1 MIFIPSVELHAF
13 NVECEFTESE
23 GRTVLK
29 SEDWKE
35 EGFIFPKSQE
45 ERCSEP
51 NCFTHSFNYSASN
64 DQIKALI
71 DQSVTCKQK
80 VKHVCSTN
88 GLTNLSSWTGRNGV
102 KHTYWSGDRN
112 STDTGFVISSLNNSF
127 ETPFLAGNKL
137 LQITI

>member
-1 MIFIPSVELHAF
+1 MIFIPCVELHAF

-35 EGFIFPKSQE
+35 EGYIFPKSQE
-45 ERCSEP
+45 ERCSEA
-51 NCFTHSFNYSASN
+51 NCFNHSFQYSASN

-71 DQSVTCKQK
+71 DQSVACKQK
-80 VKHVCSTN
+80 IKHVCSTN

-102 KHTYWSGDRN
+102 NHTYWSGDKN
-112 STDTGFVISSLNNSF
+112 ATDKGTGISC
-127 ETPFLAGNKL
+127 
-137 LQITI
+137 

>member
-1 MIFIPSVELHAF
+1 MIFIPSEELHAF
-13 NVECEFTESE
+13 DVECEFTESD

-51 NCFTHSFNYSASN
+51 NCFTHSFKYPASN

-102 KHTYWSGDRN
+102 KHTYWSENRN
-112 STDTGFVISSLNNSF
+112 ATDKGSGISVKSCYASLVMI
-127 ETPFLAGNKL
+127 KKKC
-137 LQITI
+137 